1 MSKLSIHA
9 KGFLLTFIGV
19 LVLTPDTLLI
29 RLANMD
35 VWQMTFWRG
44 CLMSLTIF
52 LALAVIYKKDF
63 FNRIFAIGRTG
74 VVIAILLAINS
85 LTFVLSLEYASVAKV
100 LVIIAIIPMLAAL
113 MSIVFLKEHIN
124 RGTWIA
130 IVVSII
136 GIAIVVSDDFL
147 NIDVS
152 DGFLNVVVNGDFLNG
167 NQTNEMWGSLFATL
181 TAIGLAGAFTL
192 TRSKPDINMVPAT
205 ALNGLMIATC
215 LLPFVWPL
223 QITDAQVGPILT
235 IGLVILPISFGL
247 LALGPRY
254 IPAPEVGLLL
264 LLETCLG
271 PLWVWLVLNEQPP
284 LPVVVGGF
292 IVVLTLASHAIW
304 SLRQKQKIRK
314 QAFAI

>member
-147 NIDVS
+147 N
-152 DGFLNVVVNGDFLNG
+152 G
-167 NQTNEMWGSLFATL
+167 NQTNEMWGSVFATL
-181 TAIGLAGAFTL
+181 TALGLAGAFTL

-205 ALNGLMIATC
+205 ALNGLMIAIC

-223 QITDAQVGPILT
+223 QITEAQVGPILT

-271 PLWVWLVLNEQPP
+271 PLWVWLVLNEQPS
-284 LPVVVGGF
+284 LPVVIGGF
-292 IVVLTLASHAIW
+292 IVVLTLAIHAIW

-314 QAFAI
+314 KAFAI